1 MIGCYASPVQGGAS
15 AMCDR
20 LKERKQAMLMYH
32 VQHLSKSEICRRF
45 KRPRSWLDRWL
56 ERYDPGDVEQS
67 LQDCKAGPKQASGSW
82 SEEIR
87 QQVLQ
92 MRKDRVQQEQW
103 RYAFIGAEAIHLELK
118 ALGSP
123 EVPPVRTIHTWFVKE
138 DLVQQPDKPA
148 EKRKPKPIPLP
159 PADQVNRVQQL
170 DLKGPVYLSG
180 GNPKYYV
187 IVLRDRFSHRCA
199 LDVFDNREARSIVE
213 FLVTSWRWMGLP
225 DYLQLDNA
233 LEFRGSN
240 RYPRSFGRVVRVAV
254 SLSVEPIF
262 NPPREPWR
270 NGGVEH
276 FNGFVSD
283 RLLKVVF
290 TDVNAFRSEAW
301 VCQDACNQT
310 HRLPA
315 CDGLTPNEIAAQARL
330 RFPPEG
336 YQRHQD
342 RQLPQDQGF
351 VSFVRLVRKSGR
363 ITLGAGDRFMV
374 DPELAYQYVLARVDL
389 AQKVVRISHDDQVVK
404 TYDFSPETVGAWAED
419 ASQEQELAH
428 DEVVKE
434 QCNV

>member
-1 MIGCYASPVQGGAS
+1 
-15 AMCDR
+15 MCNP
-20 LKERKQAMLMYH
+20 LQERKRAMYMYH
-32 VQHLSKSEICRRF
+32 VQHLSKSEICRQF
-45 KRPRSWLDRWL
+45 KRPRTWLDRWL
-56 ERYDPGDVEQS
+56 ARYDPGNVEQS
-67 LQDCKAGPKQASGSW
+67 LQDHKDGPKQTSSHW
-82 SEEIR
+82 SAEIR

-92 MRKDRVQQEQW
+92 MRKDRSQLEQW
-103 RYAFIGAEAIHLELK
+103 RYAFFGAEAIHLELK

-123 EVPPVRTIHTWFVKE
+123 EVPPVRTIHGWFVAA
-138 DLVQQPDKPA
+138 DLVQQAEKSA
-148 EKRKPKPIPLP
+148 EKRKSKPIPLP
-159 PADQVNRVQQL
+159 AAAAVNRVQQL

-180 GNPKYYV
+180 SNTKYYV
-187 IVLRDRFSHRCA
+187 AVLRDRFSHRCA

-213 FLVTSWRWMGLP
+213 FLVTTWRWMGLP
-225 DYLQLDNA
+225 DYLQMDNA

-254 SLSVEPIF
+254 NLNIEPIF
-262 NPPREPWR
+262 NPPGEPWR

-276 FNGFVSD
+276 FNGFVGE
-283 RLLKVVF
+283 RLLKVDF
-290 TDVNAFRSEAW
+290 ADVNAFRSEAW

-315 CDGLTPNEIAAQARL
+315 FDGQTPNEIAAQAAL

-336 YQRHQD
+336 YKRHQE

-389 AQKVVRISHDDQVVK
+389 AEKVVRISHHGEVLK

-419 ASQEQELAH
+419 AQPDH
-428 DEVVKE
+428 MPVDDEVVKE
-434 QCNV
+434 LCHV